1 MRSLFYSWNI
11 PGVAEMRV
19 DILILAALLS
29 RPMHGYEIKKAY
41 DQTLGGLVML
51 HHNQLYPALRRFEA
65 IGAVRCEAIEQQG
78 KPDRHIYH
86 LTDHGLSEL
95 REMLRDFSPATARND
110 MEFYVR
116 FALFGFLE
124 PDDRVKIL
132 QTRIQALQS
141 RFQDEGRY
149 QGYRGSPLV
158 DKVQPYV
165 EKLKAFHD
173 QQICAELE
181 WLAQMIRQVQ

>member
-1 MRSLFYSWNI
+1 ML
-11 PGVAEMRV
+11 AEM
-19 DILILAALLS
+19 LILAALLS

-41 DQTLGGLVML
+41 DQTLGGLVTL
-51 HHNQLYPALRRFEA
+51 HHNQLYPALQRFEA
-65 IGAVRCEAIEQQG
+65 MGAVRREAIEQQG

-95 REMLRDFSPATARND
+95 REMLRDFPHAIARND

-124 PDDRVKIL
+124 PEDRVKIL
-132 QTRIQALQS
+132 QTRMQALQS

-149 QGYRGSPLV
+149 QKYLDSPIV
-158 DKVQPYV
+158 GKVQPYV
-165 EKLKAFHD
+165 EKLNTFID
-173 QQICAELE
+173 QRICAELE
-181 WLAQMIRQVQ
+181 WLAQMIEQVQ